1 MLRLK
6 RFSRHLSL
14 LLAWIIACAPVLPA
28 FAMAQ
33 ASAEAHTAHHAPA
46 VAKADVKSHCVE
58 HQGEQN
64 PCCVYCNLHFTGIHA
79 FSYPLSYSQPLQFP
93 LIPRLHSQWIA
104 AGQDRPPS
112 A

>member
-14 LLAWIIACAPVLPA
+14 LLAWVIACAPVLPA

-33 ASAEAHTAHHAPA
+33 ASAEVHTAHHAPA
-46 VAKADVKSHCVE
+46 VAKTDVKSHCAE
-58 HQGEQN
+58 HQGGQN
-64 PCCVYCNLHFTGIHA
+64 QCCTFCTLQFTDVSA
-79 FSYPLSYSQPLQFP
+79 FSYPLSYTQSLQLP
-93 LIPRLHSQWIA
+93 VIPRLHSKWIA

-112 A
+112 I